1 MKKFKRN
8 IIVLFVLVFV
18 CAAVYLNWS
27 YNQKEND
34 AMAENA
40 TETGADVEMSAADS
54 SEDAKD
60 AYFQAVMK
68 AYLDCKEAAKQTYG
82 RKKDN

>member
-1 MKKFKRN
+1 MWKMPTLCSQKHL
-8 IIVLFVLVFV
+8 IAVLKQ
-18 CAAVYLNWS
+18 
-27 YNQKEND
+27 NQSLF
-34 AMAENA
+34 AGG
-40 TETGADVEMSAADS
+40 TI
-54 SEDAKD
+54 SEEAKD

>member
-1 MKKFKRN
+1 MYEIFSKKD
-8 IIVLFVLVFV
+8 LVFLFFI
-18 CAAVYLNWS
+18 CHR
-27 YNQKEND
+27 E
-34 AMAENA
+34 E
-40 TETGADVEMSAADS
+40 
-54 SEDAKD
+54 AKD